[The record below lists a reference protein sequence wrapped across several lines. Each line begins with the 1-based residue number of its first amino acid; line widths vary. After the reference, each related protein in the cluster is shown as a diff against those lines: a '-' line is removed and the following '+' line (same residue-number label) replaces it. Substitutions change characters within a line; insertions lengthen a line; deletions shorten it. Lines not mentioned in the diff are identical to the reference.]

1 MDLTR
6 AAIEKDRVTVVAL
19 LVALGAGAAAYRGMH
34 RAEDPGFTV
43 RIAQVTTLR
52 PGMSP
57 DRVERLITAPIEA
70 AIHQMPEVESTT
82 STSRAG
88 MSFVQIS
95 VRAEFDEME
104 PIWDDLRRRVQ
115 RAVRDLPAGVVGPMV
130 NSADDIF
137 GILVALTGDGY
148 THRELKTVA
157 EEVRDELLLIDDA
170 AAVDIYGMQ
179 PERIYVDYDD
189 AQLAELGLSPLQLR
203 SILESVNTVGPGG
216 DVPAGT
222 ERIAVEPSG
231 DFRSLDELRRTVVTP
246 PGRAG
251 IVHLEDLAE
260 IHRGWAD
267 PPSRAVRASGAPA
280 IVFGVSMRGGGD
292 VTALGEETAATLD
305 RLRAAYPVGVEFDIV
320 AFQPA
325 VVETLLRGFFVN
337 LLQAVVI
344 VLAVSLAFLG
354 LRTGLVVATLVPMAM
369 LAGLPVMAV
378 LGIGI
383 DQVTLA
389 AMIISLGM
397 LIDNAIVMAESIMVR
412 IAGGRRPVDAAV
424 RSARELRGPL
434 LVSSLT
440 TAAAFLPIFLAQ
452 STTGEYTAP
461 LFTVVTVTL
470 LSSWILAI
478 TVTPMLCVR
487 FLRIGP
493 VRTPERFR
501 GHFYRWYRRLL
512 LAGLRHRALA
522 LAALAGLLVLALQGS
537 RFIPRAFF
545 PPSDKPTFTAEYVLP
560 PGTSIERTI
569 EVVEAVDRFIAG
581 ELLAGGAGTPG
592 AGPTPDAG
600 RGGVTNWVTFV
611 GDRGPRFYA
620 SHRPGPPNPRQAL
633 SILNATSRGVI
644 TADLI
649 PRLEAF
655 CLEQF
660 PDLEAAFAPLSFG
673 PPVAAPVEVRLSG
686 RDQDVLFGIVD
697 TVKAR
702 MRSLRG
708 AGSVTDD
715 WGGANR
721 KIRVEVDQ
729 PRARRAG
736 VTSRDVAV
744 SLQTAL
750 RGIEATRYR
759 GGGDAV
765 PVVLRSTLA
774 HTGAA
779 ELDSVNVYSQAAGRA
794 VPLLQVADPAVVWE
808 PSTIRRRNRLRTVTV
823 SSSPAPGVSPSEVV
837 AQLRPWLE
845 AERAGWPVGYR
856 YAFGGDEE
864 ASVGANRSILEQL
877 PAAALIILLLLV
889 GQFNSIRRVAV
900 IVLTIPL
907 GLVGVV
913 AGLLVTQSY
922 FGFMTLLGCVALTGI
937 VINNAIILID
947 RIEIEIDQGGLDPA
961 GAIFEATQ
969 QRLRPIL
976 LTTATTVA
984 GLVPLWV
991 GGGPMWE
998 PMAIA
1003 IIFGLLFATV
1013 LILGVVPILYSVF
1026 FRVRFD
1032 GFRHLRASLTIHA
1045 YPKIDT
1051 FLTRFAARA
1060 GWSGAMIGRI
1070 RAAAEET
1077 LLILIQQQEE
1087 TAPPRRRLL
1096 VAARRDGGAAELR
1109 FVAAADEADIDDRT
1123 ASFPD
1128 QTVEVPMSRGL
1139 PGHGRID
1146 RSGGRAGLPSAV
1158 PIERELPHRL
1168 LQHYASSVRHQ
1179 QHYDTDV
1186 VTVRVDAEPDA
1197 APQPPLSGA
1206 ERPRAAGTAS

>member
-378 LGIGI
+378 LGVGI

-569 EVVEAVDRFIAG
+569 EVMESVDRFIAD
-581 ELLAGGAGTPG
+581 ELAVPGRRTP
-592 AGPTPDAG
+592 AA
-600 RGGVTNWVTFV
+600 GGVTNWVTFV

-620 SHRPGPPNPRQAL
+620 SHRPGSPDPRRAF
-633 SILNATSRGVI
+633 SILNATGRGVI
-644 TADLI
+644 AADLI

-655 CLEQF
+655 YIKQF
-660 PDLEAAFAPLSFG
+660 PDLEARLNPLAFG

-686 RDQDVLFGIVD
+686 RDDDVLFGIVD

-702 MRSLRG
+702 MSSLSG
-708 AGSVTDD
+708 AGSVADD
-715 WGGANR
+715 WGGVNR
-721 KIRVEVDQ
+721 KILVEVDQ

-779 ELDSVNVYSQAAGRA
+779 EFDSVNVYSQAVGRA
-794 VPLLQVADPAVVWE
+794 VPLLHVADPAVVWE

-845 AERAGWPVGYR
+845 AEQAGWPVGYR

-864 ASVGANRSILEQL
+864 ASVQANQSILEQL

-1109 FVAAADEADIDDRT
+1109 FIAAADEADIDDRT

-1146 RSGGRAGLPSAV
+1146 RSGGRAGLPSAA

-1197 APQPPLSGA
+1197 EPQPPLSGA
-1206 ERPRAAGTAS
+1206 ERPRAAGIAS